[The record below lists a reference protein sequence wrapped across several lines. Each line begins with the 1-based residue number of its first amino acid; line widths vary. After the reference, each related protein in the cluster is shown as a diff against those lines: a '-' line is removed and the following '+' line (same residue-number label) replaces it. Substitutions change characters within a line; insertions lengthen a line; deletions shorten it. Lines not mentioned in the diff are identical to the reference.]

1 MRWDFK
7 NSTTIDKQ
15 GFFMTI
21 FGCNRETKFKSML
34 AKANSS
40 MNKEMDL
47 VKFLQRQRL
56 TSFTALAM
64 LDGRQ

>member
-7 NSTTIDKQ
+7 NTKRISKQ
-15 GFFMTI
+15 SCVMTSLR
-21 FGCNRETKFKSML
+21 CNRRTKFKQML
-34 AKANSS
+34 AKAESS

-56 TSFTALAM
+56 TTFTALAS
-64 LDGRQ
+64 LNGQQ

>member
-7 NSTTIDKQ
+7 NSTTIDKK

-47 VKFLQRQRL
+47 VKFLQR
-56 TSFTALAM
+56 
-64 LDGRQ
+64 